1 MADYDAK
8 IRISADTKAVE
19 SQLNQLE
26 RRIKNLQAPDVK
38 GIRNIG
44 EAFVPQ
50 QALGKLE
57 KGLSAIANR
66 ANTAEKVFARL
77 VEGVGTLSV
86 AGVGLEGLNTA
97 LKNVASY
104 TGSTAANFSGAARKI
119 DEFAASGDALRT
131 TFAQLN
137 NLLVDVGHG
146 VERVVVPGFAAM
158 DDTAQAAASQA
169 NKLQFAMQQFL
180 DSTEGIRTAVSQFG
194 TLDGAA
200 GAATAALAAL
210 AVVAETQLT
219 DALHEVDTVG
229 GVALKQLADD
239 AARGVSELQRLIKAT
254 QGTVD
259 QYEKLLNIGR
269 ERLRIVSADSDEAR
283 RAANTI
289 TRAQQLLNAELER
302 QNNLLREAQ
311 GLRPQSVE
319 NRATNTYNVTQRG
332 KENERLRRNEMAAV
346 EQSIASISQQPTDFT
361 RALGL
366 DVADDKLRRFNA
378 EMDKVQEALGRMETS
393 GARNPFGIT
402 AQQIEIADHNA
413 KKFASDI
420 DLVNTQLN
428 ELVQIHR
435 ALGRMESQPRNVFGI
450 ELDQVEEV
458 YNMRVK
464 EEAAYEDLRLDTI
477 RRSIDAE
484 LDGIDVVFKARNK
497 ANTAALKDFDK
508 RLQGRQ
514 EIKNTRK
521 KTAENVAL
529 GAGFPLL
536 FGGGAGSVLGG
547 AVGGLYQGNPMMSV
561 VTSAIGTLVDQF
573 VAGVVTMGASV
584 NNLIGNFEA
593 LKTAMVFT
601 SKEQEYQIKLLIDS
615 GRVQEAA
622 NQVQE
627 RLIDIIGSSG
637 LQALSEAGKAS
648 DELSRTWAEFSLQMQ
663 AFVAGPLAAFIKEIS
678 KTLGSINEQTKQ
690 AQTFQD
696 VTTLYTQLNKEGK
709 TKQAEQF
716 ATSVQKARTASASEF
731 MADPA
736 VLTDNVRK
744 QIDVYKQF
752 LKNKGE
758 ENAKLTQQDIDNVL
772 KKNQELYVTLAE
784 AERAQQDTKRQ
795 NAEQYFDLVL
805 SLQRQQADLTAQYER
820 RAQDMRI
827 ANQQKQLDL
836 VKEKGSLEIQQ
847 AQNQATRTQIALG
860 GGTGL
865 TAEITAAL
873 DKYSIEVKRIN
884 GEAANAQEQA
894 KLELIRLDID
904 NERFKMDNAKAIA
917 RTNYDNQV
925 KIQRINDQIA
935 RQNAELNRKNYEQ
948 TIQTAAIELSNIRAG
963 AQAEIAT
970 AKANLTLSNVTK
982 DQLAFWQAIID
993 GFSKVVAET
1002 ETAKTQ
1008 IAQGYIKPS
1017 ALPGMAAAPALAQP
1031 STAGIDAQTNAAK
1044 KLTEQFNALA
1054 QARKKVN
1061 TEEAALAL
1069 TQAVLQSVTQFE
1081 AQTKAI
1087 NDEIAVRKLRN
1098 RLALEGVAPEI
1109 IEGEVRVFELTRQI
1123 TETTKA
1129 LDGAL
1134 EKLLPVKLQ
1143 NTNESY
1149 AAAVA
1154 YLAEL
1159 EVLGQLTPKQEELR
1173 KKLQEILDLRK
1184 ALQDATPGAVD
1195 GARGAAAKQVETPVE
1210 KIEGR
1215 IGALK
1220 KELAELTNL
1229 GNIAITVADGI
1240 GNAFG
1245 NAFKGLIDGSM
1256 TAREALSSFFKD
1268 VASMFLDMAAQ
1279 IIAKQMTM
1287 IILQTILKAL
1297 GAVAGASGGGG
1308 FGAGGNSF
1316 NANGE
1321 LPAGT
1326 GNIPSLGSSYGFAK
1340 GGVFNSPKF
1349 FKFAEGGTMQN
1360 GVLGEAGPEAIMPL
1374 SRGAGG
1380 KLGVNASGLREA
1392 MGGAPGMG
1400 GSPVLSMSFETTRFG
1415 DTDYVSRDQL
1425 EAAMVQTRKQ
1435 ASADGAKRGMSMTLD
1450 RLQQSPQTRS
1460 RVGLR

>member
-19 SQLNQLE
+19 SQLIQLE

-57 KGLSAIANR
+57 KGLSAIVNR

-77 VEGVGTLSV
+77 VEGVGTLSI
-86 AGVGLEGLNTA
+86 AGAGLEGLNTA

-104 TGSTAANFSGAARKI
+104 TGNTAANFSGAARKI

-137 NLLVDVGHG
+137 NLLVDVGRG
-146 VERVVVPGFAAM
+146 VERVVVPGFAAL

-180 DSTEGIRTAVSQFG
+180 DSTEGIRTAVSQLG

-219 DALHEVDTVG
+219 DALYEVDTVG

-239 AARGVSELQRLIKAT
+239 AAKGVSELQRLIKAT

-289 TRAQQLLNAELER
+289 TRAQQLLNAELEQ
-302 QNNLLREAQ
+302 QNDLLREAQ
-311 GLRPQSVE
+311 GLRRQSVE

-332 KENERLRRNEMAAV
+332 KENERIRRNEMAAV
-346 EQSIASISQQPTDFT
+346 YESIASISQQPTDYT

-378 EMDKVQEALGRMETS
+378 EMDMVQEALGRMEAS

-402 AQQIEIADHNA
+402 AQQIEIADYNA

-428 ELVQIHR
+428 ELVQVNQ
-435 ALGRMESQPRNVFGI
+435 ALGRMESQPRNIFGI

-508 RLQGRQ
+508 RLQERQETKKGRQ
-514 EIKNTRK
+514 RTI
-521 KTAENVAL
+521 ENVAIG
-529 GAGFPLL
+529 GAFPLL
-536 FGGGAGSVLGG
+536 FGGGPGAVLGG
-547 AVGGLYQGNPMMSV
+547 AAGGLIPGNPIISV
-561 VTSAIGTLVDQF
+561 VTSAIGTVFDQF
-573 VAGVVTMGASV
+573 VTSV
-584 NNLIGNFEA
+584 KATAAALSNLTGNFEA
-593 LKTAMVFT
+593 LKQANIFA
-601 SKEQEYQIKLLIDS
+601 SKAQEYNIQKLIEN
-615 GRVQEAA
+615 GRIVEANAAIQARLANIVGNEGLRNFAALEDA
-622 NQVQE
+622 NQELLRSFGALTTQ
-627 RLIDIIGSSG
+627 
-637 LQALSEAGKAS
+637 LQS
-648 DELSRTWAEFSLQMQ
+648 FI
-663 AFVAGPLAAFIKEIS
+663 AGPLAAFLKELS
-678 KTLGSINEQTKQ
+678 KYVKPITAGTEADVTQQNLPADKQSEFFNKRANIILPGVLNGLVTGNFSNIDKQLEQLNTEYQTKVIKPRQ
-690 AQTFQD
+690 K
-696 VTTLYTQLNKEGK
+696 LS
-709 TKQAEQF
+709 QAERE
-716 ATSVQKARTASASEF
+716 TV
-731 MADPA
+731 
-736 VLTDNVRK
+736 
-744 QIDVYKQF
+744 
-752 LKNKGE
+752 LKN
-758 ENAKLTQQDIDNVL
+758 
-772 KKNQELYVTLAE
+772 NQELYVTLAE
-784 AERAQQDTKRQ
+784 AERAQQNTKRQ

-820 RAQDMRI
+820 KAQDLRI

-836 VKEKGSLEIQQ
+836 VKEKGNLEIQQ

-873 DKYSIEVKRIN
+873 DKYSIEIKRIN

-894 KLELIRLDID
+894 KLDLIRLDID
-904 NERFKMDNAKAIA
+904 NERFKLDNAKTIA
-917 RTNYDNQV
+917 RTNYDNQL
-925 KIQRINDQIA
+925 KIQRINDNIA

-948 TIQTAAIELSNIRAG
+948 SIQVAAVELSKVRAD
-963 AQAEIAT
+963 AQANKAIAE
-970 AKANLTLSNVTK
+970 ANLQSANISK
-982 DQLAFWQAIID
+982 DQQTYWTSILN
-993 GFSKVVAET
+993 GFKVVLNET
-1002 ETAKTQ
+1002 EKASTQ
-1008 IAQGYIKPS
+1008 IALGFIKPS
-1017 ALPGMAAAPALAQP
+1017 PLPSIAAAPALMQP
-1031 STAGIDAQTNAAK
+1031 STTGIDAETNAVK

-1054 QARKKVN
+1054 QARKKVS

-1069 TQAVLQSVTQFE
+1069 TQTVLQSVTQFQ

-1123 TETTKA
+1123 SETTKA

-1134 EKLLPVKLQ
+1134 EKLLPARLQ

-1159 EVLGQLTPKQEELR
+1159 EVLGQLTPEQEKLR
-1173 KKLQEILDLRK
+1173 AKLQEILDLRK
-1184 ALQDATPGAVD
+1184 ALQDATPEAVK
-1195 GARGAAAKQVETPVE
+1195 GARVAAANQVETPVQ
-1210 KIEGR
+1210 KINSR
-1215 IGALK
+1215 IGDLK
-1220 KELAELTNL
+1220 KEIAELTNL
-1229 GNIAITVADGI
+1229 GNNAVEVADGI

-1245 NAFKGLIDGSM
+1245 NAFKSLIDGSQS
-1256 TAREALSSFFKD
+1256 AQQALAGFFQSVASSF
-1268 VASMFLDMAAQ
+1268 LDAAAK
-1279 IIAKQMTM
+1279 IIAEWIKLT
-1287 IILQTILKAL
+1287 ILNSILQIFP
-1297 GAVAGASGGGG
+1297 GGGG
-1308 FGAGGNSF
+1308 SAVAKSFSLPNAAFIPSGGFAFPTPRATGGPVS
-1316 NANGE
+1316 
-1321 LPAGT
+1321 AGT
-1326 GNIPSLGSSYGFAK
+1326 PYM
-1340 GGVFNSPKF
+1340 V
-1349 FKFAEGGTMQN
+1349 
-1360 GVLGEAGPEAIMPL
+1360 GEKGPELFLPRNSGTIIPN
-1374 SRGAGG
+1374 
-1380 KLGVNASGLREA
+1380 NA
-1392 MGGAPGMG
+1392 MMG
-1400 GSPVLSMSFETTRFG
+1400 GSTSVVVNVDASGNANVQG
-1415 DTDYVSRDQL
+1415 DQAQGKQLGLVVS
-1425 EAAMVQTRKQ
+1425 AAVQAELVKQ
-1435 ASADGAKRGMSMTLD
+1435 QRPGGL
-1450 RLQQSPQTRS
+1450 LYS
-1460 RVGLR
+1460 R

>member
-97 LKNVASY
+97 LQNVASY
-104 TGSTAANFSGAARKI
+104 TGNTAANFSGAARKI

-146 VERVVVPGFAAM
+146 VERVIVPGFAAM

-332 KENERLRRNEMAAV
+332 KENERIRRNEMAAV

-402 AQQIEIADHNA
+402 AQQIELADHNA

-428 ELVQIHR
+428 ELVQVHR

-464 EEAAYEDLRLDTI
+464 EEAAYEDLRMDTI

-484 LDGIDVVFKARNK
+484 LDGIDAVFKARNK

-508 RLQGRQ
+508 RLQGR
-514 EIKNTRK
+514 EETK
-521 KTAENVAL
+521 KGRQRTVENVAI

-536 FGGGAGSVLGG
+536 FGAGPGAVLGG
-547 AVGGLYQGNPMMSV
+547 AAGGLIPGNPMMSV
-561 VTSAIGTLVDQF
+561 VTSAIGTMFDQF
-573 VAGVVTMGASV
+573 VTGVQSTAAALS
-584 NNLIGNFEA
+584 NLTGNFET
-593 LKTAMVFT
+593 LKQANIFA
-601 SKEQEYQIKLLIDS
+601 SKAQEYNIQKLIES
-615 GRVQEAA
+615 GRILEANAVIQARLANVVGNEGLRNFAALEDA
-622 NQVQE
+622 NQELIRSFGALTVQ
-627 RLIDIIGSSG
+627 
-637 LQALSEAGKAS
+637 LQS
-648 DELSRTWAEFSLQMQ
+648 FI
-663 AFVAGPLAAFIKEIS
+663 AGPLAAFLREVS
-678 KTLGSINEQTKQ
+678 KYVKPVTVGTEAAATQQNLPAAKQSEFFNKQANVVIPGVLKGIATGDFSSIPTQLEQLNTEYQTKVIKPRQ
-690 AQTFQD
+690 K
-696 VTTLYTQLNKEGK
+696 LS
-709 TKQAEQF
+709 QAEIE
-716 ATSVQKARTASASEF
+716 T
-731 MADPA
+731 
-736 VLTDNVRK
+736 
-744 QIDVYKQF
+744 
-752 LKNKGE
+752 
-758 ENAKLTQQDIDNVL
+758 VL

-795 NAEQYFDLVL
+795 NAEQYSDLVL

-820 RAQDMRI
+820 QAQDMRI

-894 KLELIRLDID
+894 KLDLIRLDID

-925 KIQRINDQIA
+925 KIQRINDHIA

-948 TIQTAAIELSNIRAG
+948 TVQTAAIELSSIRAG

-970 AKANLTLSNVTK
+970 AKANLTLSNATK
-982 DQLAFWQAIID
+982 DQLAFWQAVID
-993 GFSKVVAET
+993 GFSKVITET

-1017 ALPGMAAAPALAQP
+1017 PLPSMAAAPALAQP
-1031 STAGIDAQTNAAK
+1031 STTGIDAQTNAAK

-1069 TQAVLQSVTQFE
+1069 TQTVLQSVTQFE

-1134 EKLLPVKLQ
+1134 EKLLPAKLQ

-1159 EVLGQLTPKQEELR
+1159 EVLGQLTPAQEELR
-1173 KKLQEILDLRK
+1173 KKLQEILDLRL
-1184 ALQDATPGAVD
+1184 ALQDATPGAVQD
-1195 GARGAAAKQVETPVE
+1195 AKGAAAKQVQTPVE

-1215 IGALK
+1215 IGELK

-1229 GNIAITVADGI
+1229 GNIAISVADGI
-1240 GNAFG
+1240 GTAFSTS
-1245 NAFKGLIDGSM
+1245 FKGIIDGSM
-1256 TAREALSSFFKD
+1256 TAREALANFFQS
-1268 VASMFLDMAAQ
+1268 VADAFLDMAAQ
-1279 IIAKQMTM
+1279 IIQKWIAM
-1287 IILQTILKAL
+1287 TILNSILSIFPGGSKGTTSLSNANLVDVNKYSVPLPGLATGGPAMANTPYIVGEKGPELFMPGRSGTIIPNNAL
-1297 GAVAGASGGGG
+1297 SAGTTNVVVNVDASGNSNVQGDQAQGKQLGLVVSAAVQAELIKQQRPGG
-1308 FGAGGNSF
+1308 
-1316 NANGE
+1316 
-1321 LPAGT
+1321 LLAGT
-1326 GNIPSLGSSYGFAK
+1326 
-1340 GGVFNSPKF
+1340 
-1349 FKFAEGGTMQN
+1349 
-1360 GVLGEAGPEAIMPL
+1360 
-1374 SRGAGG
+1374 R
-1380 KLGVNASGLREA
+1380 R
-1392 MGGAPGMG
+1392 
-1400 GSPVLSMSFETTRFG
+1400 
-1415 DTDYVSRDQL
+1415 
-1425 EAAMVQTRKQ
+1425 
-1435 ASADGAKRGMSMTLD
+1435 
-1450 RLQQSPQTRS
+1450 
-1460 RVGLR
+1460 